1 MTTIVPEALPFEQQI
16 AYFRKKIN
24 LPTATYLD
32 IYGEAHDYAFVVAG
46 AHTHEIMADFRNAL
60 DEVIES
66 GGTLEEFRK
75 TFDHIVEKHSW
86 QYNGGRN
93 WRSRIIYDTN
103 LYASYNHGRY
113 QQQKELADVLPYWE
127 YEHNDSAHPRLQH
140 VGWDGLVLRADDPW
154 WDYHYPTRAYGCH
167 CTVRALDDV
176 DLKHSGKTVQQA
188 PEIEWEEKLIGQ
200 RSGQPRIVR
209 VPKGVDPSFE
219 HPKRLVPVH
228 QVDKILMQK
237 LEDTYVEFASSAVNN
252 VLNYPPALTL
262 LNHSMA
268 EMVDTVATEK
278 IARGNMKYVGVIPRE
293 VIKQLEAK
301 ALAPQSAVIAVR
313 DDDILHALRDSKQA
327 KGINLPIDFWQNLPE
342 KLRNPSAILLQAKSQ
357 QRNKN
362 ASDVLLFIYKTEKG
376 KIAIKMDYE
385 VKIKDSVTG
394 KKQTHKLNL
403 VRTASVVDDL
413 TQLGQFEVLWGSL

>member
-1 MTTIVPEALPFEQQI
+1 MTLTPTALPFTEQI
-16 AYFRKKIN
+16 DYFRKKIN

-46 AHTHEIMADFRNAL
+46 AHTHEIMADFRTAL
-60 DEVIES
+60 DEVIER
-66 GGTLEEFRK
+66 GGTLEAFRK
-75 TFDHIVEKHSW
+75 TFDEIVQKHSW

-93 WRSRIIYDTN
+93 WRTRIIYDTN

-140 VGWDGLVLRADDPW
+140 LAWDGLVLRADDPW
-154 WDYHYPTRAYGCH
+154 WDTHYPIRAYGCH
-167 CTVRALDDV
+167 CTVKALDDV
-176 DLKHSGKTVQQA
+176 DLKYSGKTVQQA

-200 RSGQPRIVR
+200 RSGQPRVVR

-237 LEDTYVEFASSAVNN
+237 LETAPPQFASSAVSN
-252 VLNYPPALTL
+252 VLNYPPALAL
-262 LNHSMA
+262 LNRSMQ
-268 EMVDTVATEK
+268 EMVNTVATEK

-293 VIKQLEAK
+293 VIQQLETLDK
-301 ALAPQSAVIAVR
+301 APQSAVIAVR
-313 DDDILHALRDSKQA
+313 DDDILHALRESKQA
-327 KGINLPIDFWQNLPE
+327 KGINLPIEFWQQLPE
-342 KLRNPSAILLQAKSQ
+342 KLKNPSAILLQTKEQ

-362 ASDVLLFIYKTEKG
+362 ASDVLLFIYDIEKG
-376 KIAIKMDYE
+376 KVAIKLDYE
-385 VKIKDSVTG
+385 VKVKDGLSS
-394 KKQTHKLNL
+394 KKIIHKLNV
-403 VRTASVVDDL
+403 VRTASTVEDF
-413 TQLGQFEVLWGSL
+413 TQLGAYEVLWGSLQ

>member
-1 MTTIVPEALPFEQQI
+1 MTTIVPEALPFTEQI
-16 AYFRKKIN
+16 EYFRKKIN

-60 DEVIES
+60 DEVIER

-93 WRSRIIYDTN
+93 WRTRIIYDTN
-103 LYASYNHGRY
+103 LYGSYNHGRY
-113 QQQKELADVLPYWE
+113 QQQREMMDVLPYWE

-140 VGWDGLVLRADDPW
+140 MAWDGLVLRADDSW
-154 WDYHYPTRAYGCH
+154 WDCHYPTRAYGCH

-176 DLKHSGKTVQQA
+176 DLKYSGKTVQQA
-188 PEIEWEEKLIGQ
+188 PEIEWEERVIGK

-237 LEDTYVEFASSAVNN
+237 LETAPPQFASSAVSN
-252 VLNYPPALTL
+252 VLNYPPALAL
-262 LNHSMA
+262 LNRSMT
-268 EMVDTVATEK
+268 EMVDTVAAEK
-278 IARGNMKYVGVIPRE
+278 LARGNMKYVGVVPRE
-293 VIKQLEAK
+293 VIKQLEVK
-301 ALAPQSAVIAVR
+301 ELAPQTAVIAVR
-313 DDDILHALRDSKQA
+313 DSDILHALRDVKQG
-327 KGINLPIDFWQNLPE
+327 KGISLPVEFWQQLPE
-342 KLRNPSAILLQAKSQ
+342 KLRNPSAILLDDTQKQ
-357 QRNKN
+357 PT
-362 ASDVLLFIYKTEKG
+362 LLFIYQTDQG
-376 KIAIKMDYE
+376 KVAVKMDYE
-385 VKIKDSVTG
+385 VQVKNQTTN
-394 KKQTHKLNL
+394 KKERIKLNM
-403 VRTASVVDDL
+403 VRTASVIKDTEKSWESL
-413 TQLGQFEVLWGSL
+413 KAFEVLWGSLK